1 MDELQAKASGVV
13 SADQSY
19 IRWESG
25 KNQTL
30 EQVVYNNTNTKVS
43 ENRLK
48 MYMDK
53 NGNLGGIIAFNST
66 DGQISKCMSGNWF
79 LSNKSTAIGVGTG
92 GIIGMNESEKDITG
106 LVNAAFVGRQ
116 LASADTNR
124 FAGGIIGNQNNSTSS
139 DWVIENCINYGTVYC
154 YNTHYAGGIMG
165 QWTGTGGTIQN
176 CRNYGMLQT
185 TYGTDWVGASAGI
198 VAQLYHAYEG
208 NTYNIIG
215 CRNYGSI
222 YKRRR
227 KIGRQVRSKRQRR
240 NPWKHHDLSC
250 RLCF

>member
-13 SADQSY
+13 FADQSY
-19 IRWESG
+19 IRWESE

-92 GIIGMNESEKDITG
+92 GIIGMNESEKIS
-106 LVNAAFVGRQ
+106 Q
-116 LASADTNR
+116 
-124 FAGGIIGNQNNSTSS
+124 
-139 DWVIENCINYGTVYC
+139 DW
-154 YNTHYAGGIMG
+154 
-165 QWTGTGGTIQN
+165 
-176 CRNYGMLQT
+176 
-185 TYGTDWVGASAGI
+185 
-198 VAQLYHAYEG
+198 
-208 NTYNIIG
+208 
-215 CRNYGSI
+215 
-222 YKRRR
+222 
-227 KIGRQVRSKRQRR
+227 
-240 NPWKHHDLSC
+240 
-250 RLCF
+250 